1 MVVDADCAAQAG
13 SALRCGGTGPRPES
27 RHAHL
32 ERVKAERECVVEP
45 VVLDERAQQRRQ
57 VVSPQ
62 EVGQERG
69 RLGTAVGRKRALER
83 NQPVAERDWV
93 VVPREVPLQQ
103 SPGLGREG
111 ALPRRRF
118 LRLDDP
124 CRVLDTAVC
133 ARSGSAEDSGARE
146 RDPGTHLSA
155 WSARV
160 TQRSVTASKSDVM
173 STSSTRPAWNAW
185 SKLPSWVNSAT
196 TESGSRWKP
205 AEASH
210 GQPST
215 ANGTG
220 RREATHWSARARGTR
235 PRAASATARG
245 STPCG
250 GRRARALREAA
261 TPRPGRTRPRG
272 CAAPPCVAC
281 GPGRAQS
288 RQYSLD
294 YARVHGR
301 RKGRRTRS
309 LSSPA
314 TTAIQAWSFE
324 TSESAL
330 VAAR

>member
-1 MVVDADCAAQAG
+1 MDEVIGQIDSYLHEEESYEADVFSPSQIPHHGDG
-13 SALRCGGTGPRPES
+13 SAFDDQPDLPTHHDTSGYS
-27 RHAHL
+27 
-32 ERVKAERECVVEP
+32 
-45 VVLDERAQQRRQ
+45 
-57 VVSPQ
+57 SPQ
-62 EVGQERG
+62 ITQHQHMAGPMSAFSVS
-69 RLGTAVGRKRALER
+69 TASGV
-83 NQPVAERDWV
+83 
-93 VVPREVPLQQ
+93 
-103 SPGLGREG
+103 
-111 ALPRRRF
+111 
-118 LRLDDP
+118 
-124 CRVLDTAVC
+124 
-133 ARSGSAEDSGARE
+133 GSANDDGA
-146 RDPGTHLSA
+146 
-155 WSARV
+155 
-160 TQRSVTASKSDVM
+160 SDVM